1 MVNKRRKIDV
11 CMDVT
16 VFYQL

>member
-11 CMDVT
+11 RMDVT